1 MSKTHKHT
9 RTETRSTA
17 AKGGKRRRE
26 RNCDN
31 LVTNDVG
38 DGAHFELLMS
48 VSQEYMSTATDVD
61 ACDANLNENS
71 TSEKCQLEEE
81 EKTWCSVGA
90 GAVFVPPKE
99 DQDQDQARGNRPGA
113 RASTCAICGPTEEP
127 TLQYKGDL

>member
-1 MSKTHKHT
+1 MDSLLPSLLDKQKLVMLQVALEHT
-9 RTETRSTA
+9 KTRSRDLDVQNAQTNTHA
-17 AKGGKRRRE
+17 QRHVLRQPKRGKRRRE

-81 EKTWCSVGA
+81 EKT
-90 GAVFVPPKE
+90 
-99 DQDQDQARGNRPGA
+99 
-113 RASTCAICGPTEEP
+113 
-127 TLQYKGDL
+127 